1 MQQNYYGKH
10 APHVVRGLAFQLPPG
25 ISNVY
30 YYDRNG
36 NVSTSRFRGTPSVPK
51 GTTPKQYSLFEMR
64 PRFPMV
70 GGWNYSFTLG
80 WDSPL
85 QDSASYDKKD
95 GVYTV
100 AVPLTTLY
108 PDTVID
114 DAEVKIIL
122 PEGAVYVVFILLMD
136 SCN

>member
-1 MQQNYYGKH
+1 MQQNYYQKP
-10 APHVVRGLAFQLPPG
+10 APHIIRGLALQLPPG

-30 YYDRNG
+30 YYDRVG

-51 GTTPKQYSLFEMR
+51 GTAPKHYSLFEMR
-64 PRFPMV
+64 PRFPMM

-85 QDSASYDKKD
+85 QDSASYDKREGK
-95 GVYTV
+95 YTV

-114 DAEVKIIL
+114 EAEVRIVL
-122 PEGAVYVVFILLMD
+122 PEGAM
-136 SCN
+136 

>member
-1 MQQNYYGKH
+1 MQQNYHQKH
-10 APHVVRGLAFQLPPG
+10 VPHVVRGLALQLPPG

-30 YYDRNG
+30 YFDRNG
-36 NVSTSRFRGTPSVPK
+36 NVSTSRFRGAPSVPK
-51 GTTPKQYSLFEMR
+51 GATPKQYSLFEMR

-85 QDSASYDKKD
+85 QDSASYDSKD
-95 GVYTV
+95 GKYTV

-108 PDTVID
+108 PDTAID
-114 DAEVKIIL
+114 EAEVRIVL
-122 PEGAVYVVFILLMD
+122 PEGAM
-136 SCN
+136 